1 MLFQYKLKYIT
12 ITTMQTRSQTKYE
25 NSALYEVNIDFDEAS
40 ASWKANKKA
49 LGNGMYK
56 YVCTKRNL
64 RNNVCIG
71 KCLHGEI
78 YCKTHLKMFL
88 EGKFIESS

>member
-1 MLFQYKLKYIT
+1 
-12 ITTMQTRSQTKYE
+12 MQTRSQTKYK
-25 NSALYEVNIDFDEAS
+25 NMSLYEVNIDFDEAS
-40 ASWKANKKA
+40 VAWKANKMS

-56 YVCTKRNL
+56 YVCAKRRL
-64 RNNVCIG
+64 RNNMCIG

-88 EGKFIESS
+88 AGKIIESS